1 MNELVKI
8 IWDYLK
14 QKIGVNGTLVI
25 AICGICIFI
34 ATSYSKYVVTPD
46 SLQKTKDSLNTRMD
60 KFSAKN
66 GINIAEMEL
75 ASLRKE
81 KFDLEDLIDC
91 PKPKRKYIERL
102 KEVNERI
109 KELESDKKDFL
120 KVLEL
125 K

>member
-1 MNELVKI
+1 MIDIVFKFLQK
-8 IWDYLK
+8 
-14 QKIGVNGTLVI
+14 KIGMKGTL
-25 AICGICIFI
+25 FI
-34 ATSYSKYVVTPD
+34 AFFCVGFYFALSYPAYIVTPD
-46 SLQKTKDSLNTRMD
+46 SLEQAKQSLNNKMD
-60 KFSAKN
+60 KLSAKN

-81 KFDLEDLIDC
+81 KFDLEDLIDV
-91 PKPKRKYIERL
+91 PKPKHKYLERL